1 MDACFSFGGR
11 SAGRLAVG
19 LALLWAAPIVA
30 LALDARSESVTSIV
44 RVDKRS
50 GRLIRRIQVPEK
62 VIAAKLVESQAPLP
76 AGTAPAA
83 PGTKVDEIVQQV
95 SGMYNI
101 DPLLVHAIIHVESRY
116 NPFAISPKGAE
127 GLMQLIPATA
137 RRMGVSNA
145 FDSRQNIE
153 GGIRYLQQLQT
164 RFDDLR
170 LVLAAYNAGEN
181 AVARWG
187 GIPPYAETQEY
198 VYKVGQR
205 YGELRRSRRQTAAR
219 AQAPPKSAEPEHR
232 PLETFV
238 DDEGRL
244 HLRTR

>member
-1 MDACFSFGGR
+1 MDVCSSFGGR
-11 SAGRLAVG
+11 RGVVFALG
-19 LALLWAAPIVA
+19 LAIVLSAAPA
-30 LALDARSESVTSIV
+30 RALDAREEAITSIV
-44 RVDKRS
+44 RVDQRS
-50 GRLIRRIQVPEK
+50 GKLIRRIQIPDR
-62 VIAAKLVESQAPLP
+62 VITAKLVAAQAPLP
-76 AGTAPAA
+76 AGAQPAP
-83 PGTKVDEIVQQV
+83 PGTKVDDIVQQV
-95 SGMYNI
+95 SGMYSI

-127 GLMQLIPATA
+127 GLMQLIPSTA
-137 RRMGVSNA
+137 RRLGVNNA

-153 GGIRYLQQLQT
+153 GGIKYLQQLQT

-181 AVARWG
+181 AVTRWG

-205 YGELRRSRRQTAAR
+205 YGELRRSHKQTAAR
-219 AQAPPKSAEPEHR
+219 AAPPPPAEPEHR
-232 PLETFV
+232 PLETFL
-238 DDEGRL
+238 DAEGRL